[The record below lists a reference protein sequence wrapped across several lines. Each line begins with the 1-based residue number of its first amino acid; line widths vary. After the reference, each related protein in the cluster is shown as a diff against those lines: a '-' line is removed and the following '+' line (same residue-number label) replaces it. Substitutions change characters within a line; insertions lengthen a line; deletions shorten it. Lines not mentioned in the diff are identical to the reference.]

1 MIRKTDSEVKKVAQA
16 KKKNTNKK
24 APIKMLVIITL
35 ALVIVMG
42 ALLFVVNSGGN
53 TTAVE
58 QAPSV
63 EDVPTTGD
71 EDAPVSIIEFGDYKC
86 PACSDWDSEIV
97 PQLYDDYIDTG
108 DASLSFY
115 NYIGFGEESL
125 LASLSARTI
134 YEETPDQFW
143 NYHHALMQYAGQ
155 QGSQVT
161 TDLLLDLAD
170 EHAQDVDLD
179 ELEEAILNQEAMPRI
194 EEDHSVIEEFDVQAT
209 PTIMVNDQVIDDPF
223 DYGAIQEAID
233 EELAA
238 ADA

>member
-1 MIRKTDSEVKKVAQA
+1 MAQA
-16 KKKNTNKK
+16 KRKSTNKK
-24 APIKMLVIITL
+24 APIKILVIITL

-42 ALLFVVNSGGN
+42 ALFFVVNSGGN
-53 TTAVE
+53 TTAVG

-71 EDAPVSIIEFGDYKC
+71 EDAPVSIVEFGDYKC
-86 PACSDWDSEIV
+86 PACGDWDSEIV
-97 PQLYDDYIDTG
+97 PQLYDDYVDAG

-125 LASLSARTI
+125 LASLSAHSI

-143 NYHHALMQYAGQ
+143 GYHHALMQHAGQ

-161 TDLLLDLAD
+161 TDLLLDLAE
-170 EHAQDVDLD
+170 EHAPDMDQD
-179 ELEEAILNQEAMPRI
+179 ELEDAIINQEAMPQI
-194 EEDHSVIEEFDVQAT
+194 EEDHSVIEEFDVEAT
-209 PTIMVNDQVIDDPF
+209 PTIMINDQVIDDPF
-223 DYGAIQEAID
+223 DYDAIQETID

-238 ADA
+238 ADS